1 MKITLCVVGSALIV
15 LGLMLLQRHF
25 LKKCHPNA
33 ELLIYM
39 LNLLKSNSD
48 KK

>member
-15 LGLMLLQRHF
+15 LGLMFLQRRS
-25 LKKCHPNA
+25 LEKCHPNA
-33 ELLIYM
+33 ELLIDM